1 MKLST
6 AKKNVELLTKMWDLV
21 MELDGMPTGHL
32 EDAIN
37 EGLADMKTQLRW
49 SVVYHL
55 TENKV
60 VDLGAVRVDLSSGIV
75 IRPDGETELTAKEF
89 QLFSKLPNP
98 I

>member
-49 SVVYHL
+49 SLVYHVSEDNV
-55 TENKV
+55 TDKV
-60 VDLGAVRVDLSSGIV
+60 LFEGSDADCADYI
-75 IRPDGETELTAKEF
+75 IDHPELKGHCII
-89 QLFSKLPNP
+89 SPNY
-98 I
+98 